1 MVSERRL
8 RQRGAAAAP
17 DPLPGHPTAQAP
29 RRAYPTPPPVLIL
42 PTPTPPTTRHVLN
55 PTPTT
60 PEHHPSSRTVD
71 SSNDT
76 MEVGTMYQL
85 GSAQTAPLLAA
96 TGAMATGY
104 YAVGAWTLLVA
115 GLAALTT
122 GRVLA
127 RRRAGRA

>member
-1 MVSERRL
+1 M
-8 RQRGAAAAP
+8 
-17 DPLPGHPTAQAP
+17 
-29 RRAYPTPPPVLIL
+29 LIL
-42 PTPTPPTTRHVLN
+42 PTPPPPETPHVLN
-55 PTPTT
+55 PAPTT
-60 PEHHPSSRTVD
+60 PEHHPTRRTVD
-71 SSNDT
+71 SSHDT

-85 GSAQTAPLLAA
+85 GSAQTAPLLTA

-127 RRRAGRA
+127 RRWAGRS

>member
-1 MVSERRL
+1 MDRSTAYRHDRRSA
-8 RQRGAAAAP
+8 QGWS
-17 DPLPGHPTAQAP
+17 PLPALPL
-29 RRAYPTPPPVLIL
+29 VLIRRSPL
-42 PTPTPPTTRHVLN
+42 HVL
-55 PTPTT
+55 TPEVLNRARTALSTT
-60 PEHHPSSRTVD
+60 PARRTVD
-71 SSNDT
+71 ASHDE

-127 RRRAGRA
+127 RRRAGRS

>member
-1 MVSERRL
+1 M
-8 RQRGAAAAP
+8 
-17 DPLPGHPTAQAP
+17 
-29 RRAYPTPPPVLIL
+29 
-42 PTPTPPTTRHVLN
+42 LN
-55 PTPTT
+55 PTPTA
-60 PEHHPSSRTVD
+60 PEHHPSRRTVD
-71 SSNDT
+71 SSHDT

-127 RRRAGRA
+127 RRWAGRS

>member
-1 MVSERRL
+1 M
-8 RQRGAAAAP
+8 
-17 DPLPGHPTAQAP
+17 
-29 RRAYPTPPPVLIL
+29 LIL
-42 PTPTPPTTRHVLN
+42 RTPAPPETPHVLN
-55 PTPTT
+55 PTPTA
-60 PEHHPSSRTVD
+60 PEHRPSRRTVN
-71 SSNDT
+71 SSHDT

-127 RRRAGRA
+127 RRRSGRA

>member
-1 MVSERRL
+1 MAMLQQPIDPR
-8 RQRGAAAAP
+8 
-17 DPLPGHPTAQAP
+17 PLPAHPPLRHTVV
-29 RRAYPTPPPVLIL
+29 PTSHRPQCSSSPPQPHAHR
-42 PTPTPPTTRHVLN
+42 PPVLN

-60 PEHHPSSRTVD
+60 PEHHATSRTLD
-71 SSNDT
+71 SSHDT

-115 GLAALTT
+115 GLAAVTT

-127 RRRAGRA
+127 HRWAGRS

>member
-1 MVSERRL
+1 MEQSAPLRHSARSPHPNPTRL
-8 RQRGAAAAP
+8 RG
-17 DPLPGHPTAQAP
+17 P
-29 RRAYPTPPPVLIL
+29 RCAYPESSPVLIL
-42 PTPTPPTTRHVLN
+42 RSTTPQTTPRVLN
-55 PTPTT
+55 PAPTT
-60 PEHHPSSRTVD
+60 TEHHPSRRTVD
-71 SSNDT
+71 SSHDT

-104 YAVGAWTLLVA
+104 HAVGAWTLLVA

-127 RRRAGRA
+127 RRRAGRV

>member
-1 MVSERRL
+1 M
-8 RQRGAAAAP
+8 
-17 DPLPGHPTAQAP
+17 
-29 RRAYPTPPPVLIL
+29 LIL
-42 PTPTPPTTRHVLN
+42 PTPTPPTTPHVLN
-55 PTPTT
+55 PTLTT
-60 PEHHPSSRTVD
+60 PEHHPSRRTVE
-71 SSNDT
+71 SLHDT

-85 GSAQTAPLLAA
+85 GSAQTAPLLAT